1 MIQLKKKIL
10 KKKFELNGL
19 IRQTRDSCYECDI
32 TQ

>member
-1 MIQLKKKIL
+1 MIQLKKKI

>member
-1 MIQLKKKIL
+1 MIQLKKKI
-10 KKKFELNGL
+10 KKKIELNGL